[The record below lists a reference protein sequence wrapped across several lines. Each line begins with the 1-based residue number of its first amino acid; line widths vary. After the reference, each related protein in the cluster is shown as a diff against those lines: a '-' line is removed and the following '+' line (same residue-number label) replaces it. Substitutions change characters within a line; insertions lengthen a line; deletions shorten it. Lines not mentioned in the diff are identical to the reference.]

1 MKWIDLVKATAKKN
15 KGKPLSHSLKEAS
28 KIWKT
33 MKGQKGKTGKKK
45 RGGDVVAPAEV
56 PAEIVKG
63 GEVPKAMKM
72 GGSRK
77 RRSTKKCKK

>member
-45 RGGDVVAPAEV
+45 RGGEGEGEEDPKE
-56 PAEIVKG
+56 VKG